1 MRPPE
6 QSRDAAYLLNLV
18 CDLIEQP
25 RARIGASFLELRGG
39 EAKHLVAVGLV
50 RPGSAPTTIACR
62 ACDEDHSA
70 TPEFDSIARR
80 YFYFCPIA
88 GRVDVELRDLGTLE
102 INARAI
108 VDLLV
113 AAFPVVP
120 AIGRELVPGKA
131 WHLGEA
137 VVGGTSLT
145 LIFARRI
152 GSQRAF
158 GALATAV
165 ATVPATEIGMI
176 LTSSPLPDPQ
186 LTLPNRYIV
195 IGLRD
200 IASMEGSRV
209 EINRGRIAAH
219 IRALR
224 WSWPRLRAGGG
235 RPSYESLVAE
245 AHDSRRRRDEPFV
258 SIAAEARAI
267 VSELADAHPDREP
280 LGVSTVRRHL
290 LTLRSPTS

>member
-1 MRPPE
+1 ME
-6 QSRDAAYLLNLV
+6 V
-18 CDLIEQP
+18 
-25 RARIGASFLELRGG
+25 RGG
-39 EAKHLVAVGLV
+39 DAGHLVAMGLV
-50 RPGSAPTTIACR
+50 RPGLAPTTIACR

-70 TPEFDSIARR
+70 TPEFDGIAGR
-80 YFYFCPIA
+80 YFYFCPVA
-88 GRVDVELRDLGTLE
+88 GRVDIELRDLETLE

-158 GALATAV
+158 GALARAV

-176 LTSSPLPDPQ
+176 LTSSLLPDPQ
-186 LTLPNRYIV
+186 LTLPNHYTV

-224 WSWPRLRAGGG
+224 RSRPRLRAGGG
-235 RPSYESLVAE
+235 RPSYESLIAE
-245 AHDSRRRRDEPFV
+245 AYDRRRQRDKPFV
-258 SIAAEARAI
+258 SISAEARAI
-267 VSELADAHPDREP
+267 VSELADAYQDREP
-280 LGVSTVRRHL
+280 LGVSTVRKHL
-290 LTLRSPTS
+290 QKLRSPTS